1 MRAFQSIANCAI
13 VAPSIIRW
21 SADLKQKTPT
31 ASANFV
37 QCLPHMLLHMPRG
50 VAADQEAL
58 MRRAGTTFISSSYL
72 GSVCSLP
79 SAPIATCGVITTGV
93 AYVPPIAP
101 MFDSANVPAPKTH
114 RHEGDWF

>member
-21 SADLKQKTPT
+21 SADLKTQTPT
-31 ASANFV
+31 GQRILSFDVCKRMCTCRA
-37 QCLPHMLLHMPRG
+37 G
-50 VAADQEAL
+50 VAAYQEAL

-101 MFDSANVPAPKTH
+101 MFDSANVPAPKPPS
-114 RHEGDWF
+114 

>member
-1 MRAFQSIANCAI
+1 
-13 VAPSIIRW
+13 
-21 SADLKQKTPT
+21 
-31 ASANFV
+31 
-37 QCLPHMLLHMPRG
+37 
-50 VAADQEAL
+50 

-101 MFDSANVPAPKTH
+101 MFDSANVPAPQP
-114 RHEGDWF
+114 